1 MSLET
6 ASPKVWVGFIVYG
19 ASTAPYLS
27 YFLQSLK
34 KQTHIS
40 FQVVCFDNTPSVEN
54 ENSELLAAHPE
65 IKIYRGEGNIGFS
78 AAYNILISEAVNAGA
93 TYFFVVNPDTILEPE
108 VIDQLISTLENSPHC
123 ASVAPKLLKWNFTA
137 KIKTSVIDSC
147 GVVLKSGLKFSDLGQ
162 GHEDHGQFDQLA
174 ILGPSGAAGMFR
186 LKALQAIVENDNYF
200 DEYFFMYKEDC
211 DLIYRLHLAG
221 YNSQLVSSAIM
232 YHDRTV
238 TGGGVIRRFFD
249 RRSRSKAINRFA
261 FINQHWLYVK
271 YWRRQIMSSK
281 LLILVGVCTRFFQ
294 ALIFEQYLLG
304 AYRVIYKGYHFLK
317 KY

>member
-1 MSLET
+1 MSLEIF
-6 ASPKVWVGFIVYG
+6 SPKVWVGFIVYG
-19 ASTAPYLS
+19 ASTASYLP

-34 KQTHIS
+34 KQTHTS
-40 FQVVCFDNTPSVEN
+40 FEIVCFDNTPKVEN

-65 IKIYRGEGNIGFS
+65 IKLYRREGNIGFS
-78 AAYNILISEAVNAGA
+78 AAYNILISEAIKAGA

-108 VIDQLISTLENSPHC
+108 AIDQLIFALERNPHC

-137 KIKTSVIDSC
+137 KIKTTLIDSC
-147 GVVLKSGLKFSDLGQ
+147 GLVLKSGLEFSDLGQ
-162 GHEDHGQFDQLA
+162 GHEDHGQYDRA
-174 ILGPSGAAGMFR
+174 TILGPSGAAGMFR
-186 LKALQAIVENDNYF
+186 LEALQAVVENGNYF

-221 YNSQLVSSAIM
+221 YNSQLVSSAII

-238 TGGGVIRRFFD
+238 TGGGVIKRFFD

-261 FINQHWLYVK
+261 FINQHWLYFK
-271 YWRRQIMSSK
+271 YWRRQVMISK
-281 LLILVGVCTRFFQ
+281 FLISLGVIARFFQ

-304 AYRVIYKGYHFLK
+304 AYMVIYKGFHFLK